1 MFNRSCQC
9 GFYSDFWSWTK
20 GMFSRD
26 WRYCSHGTNIPL
38 KIGKASSYL
47 QAIFCQKR
55 DASKKELYSWLIIYS
70 CKMWKLERVFE
81 ASNYNSL
88 ISHRRTL
95 RLRVI
100 HSPRSH
106 SQEEVDPGINGMCI
120 RLQRPFQ
127 YTIQPVA
134 LGGETEMGEDKRG
147 AEQGRK
153 VE

>member
-95 RLRVI
+95 RL
-100 HSPRSH
+100 
-106 SQEEVDPGINGMCI
+106 QEIKLLHRNARCWLASLIFKLLLFSTFLLLISRCLSVSESVSILLISYRKQTNGCC
-120 RLQRPFQ
+120 
-127 YTIQPVA
+127 
-134 LGGETEMGEDKRG
+134 
-147 AEQGRK
+147 
-153 VE
+153 